1 MAIVDKIKKA
11 DGKNKKGGI
20 RSFREGTVR
29 FDIQS
34 IIMAVLTT
42 LTIITTIIMGL
53 LIYNRFKISAEETSV
68 SGAEDIIDSVVD
80 KIDGD
85 LLEIRQISN
94 VANYNIVQQYD
105 VSDQML
111 NKEFSLLYEINS
123 DKIQSMALYDTSG
136 KLIAAEPVASEKE
149 NAYVK
154 QQDWFSNA
162 TDEIENIHFSTPHI
176 QNLFTDGAFKY
187 YRVVSLSRSVDIND
201 GETPVSGVLLID
213 MKYSIIEEALD
224 RINEDTN
231 GIYYYLC
238 NSDGE
243 LIYHPRKVEIDRGII
258 SEESTR
264 IAGYEDGTYE
274 LNLNGGR
281 ANYIISS
288 IAYTGWKVVGVVPDK
303 IQTISINKFRY
314 YVIITIIFL
323 IMMLL
328 VVNKIVSGKISRPI
342 LNLND
347 SVKSYEAGGKNR
359 IYIGGSSE
367 IRDLG
372 YSVQKSYEQIED
384 LMKEIIRQQNERRKS
399 EMDALQSQ
407 INPHF
412 LYNTLES
419 ITWMVEAG
427 KNKEAVFM
435 ISELAK
441 LLRISLSKG
450 RTIIKISE
458 ELQHSKSY
466 MNIQMVRYKERFK
479 IRFDVDDEINDYC
492 IVKLVIQPILEN
504 AIYYGVGDIDIDD
517 GEIVVTGKKINDDI
531 FITVEDNGM
540 GMREEVVE
548 NILKDNSKTPKHGS
562 GVGVINVHSRIKL
575 MFGDQYGLSVE
586 SEADEGTKVTIHI
599 PAIPFN
605 EENRKNLENQNIGRK
620 DENEKK

>member
-1 MAIVDKIKKA
+1 M
-11 DGKNKKGGI
+11 
-20 RSFREGTVR
+20 
-29 FDIQS
+29 
-34 IIMAVLTT
+34 
-42 LTIITTIIMGL
+42 
-53 LIYNRFKISAEETSV
+53 
-68 SGAEDIIDSVVD
+68 
-80 KIDGD
+80 
-85 LLEIRQISN
+85 
-94 VANYNIVQQYD
+94 
-105 VSDQML
+105 
-111 NKEFSLLYEINS
+111 
-123 DKIQSMALYDTSG
+123 
-136 KLIAAEPVASEKE
+136 
-149 NAYVK
+149 
-154 QQDWFSNA
+154 
-162 TDEIENIHFSTPHI
+162 
-176 QNLFTDGAFKY
+176 
-187 YRVVSLSRSVDIND
+187 VSLSRSVDIND

-258 SEESTR
+258 SEDSTR
-264 IAGYEDGTYE
+264 ITGYEDGTYE

-450 RTIIKISE
+450 RTIIKISD